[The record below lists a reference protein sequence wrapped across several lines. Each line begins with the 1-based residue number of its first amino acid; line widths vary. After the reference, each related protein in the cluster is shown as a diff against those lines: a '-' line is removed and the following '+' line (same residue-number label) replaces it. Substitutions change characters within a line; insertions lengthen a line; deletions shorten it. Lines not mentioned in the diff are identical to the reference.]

1 MKKISKYIQLII
13 FLSSFALLGFL
24 IIQLYWAKNN
34 FDEKK
39 QNIEQLYEICLQ
51 EIGNQLND
59 AVLNQSSI
67 VDPNL
72 NSGIT
77 TIKPLEK
84 SYEKEL
90 SDKIYDG
97 LINLKNNS
105 LAEKREE
112 ILNIVNSHYSMN
124 LTYNIEKVLRNKDIE
139 EVIQESFAEFGI
151 ENESKYTITDQEGVL
166 IFTNFEE
173 IENKNLSNYSQ
184 FTIHFLED
192 EVSAQKSILTLYIK
206 GLNKSIS
213 RSISGVFLISFAL
226 ILIILSAFI
235 ISIKIIKGQ
244 KRTTQIKTDFINNM
258 THELKTPIAT
268 IGLACEALVDTN
280 IDLDKTKKTSFLKT
294 IQNENERLGKLVEN
308 VLENSLSDKGNPN
321 LKLEIFNLEEIIF
334 KAIKSIE
341 LSYNKKGGEIHTDFM
356 AHNILVE
363 ADKLHITN
371 VIYNLLDNSLKY
383 TTKKPRVT
391 ISTRD
396 IIGGLII
403 RIKDNGIGIAKENH
417 NQVFEK
423 LFRVPTGNVHN
434 VKGFGLGLSYVK
446 SIIDLHTGN
455 IKIESKLNEGS
466 TFLISLKSSKIIKN
480 EDTT

>member
-1 MKKISKYIQLII
+1 M
-13 FLSSFALLGFL
+13 GFL

-39 QNIEQLYEICLQ
+39 QNVEQLYEICIQ
-51 EIGNQLND
+51 QIGNQLNA
-59 AVLNQSSI
+59 AVLNQSSSF
-67 VDPNL
+67 DLNL
-72 NSGIT
+72 NNGIPT
-77 TIKPLEK
+77 AKSIDK
-84 SYEKEL
+84 SYEKKL
-90 SDKIYDG
+90 SDKIYNG
-97 LINLKNNS
+97 LVNLKNKS
-105 LAEKREE
+105 LAQKREE
-112 ILNIVNSHYSMN
+112 ILNIINSHYSMN
-124 LTYNIEKVLRNKDIE
+124 FSYNVEKALKNSDIE
-139 EVIQESFAEFGI
+139 EIIKESFAEFGI
-151 ENESKYTITDQEGVL
+151 ENKSKYTITDQEGIL

-173 IENKNLSNYSQ
+173 IENKNLKNYSQ
-184 FTIHFLED
+184 FSINFLED
-192 EVSAQKSILTLYIK
+192 QISDQKSTFTLYIK

-213 RSISGVFLISFAL
+213 RSISGVFFISFGL

-235 ISIKIIKGQ
+235 ISIKIIQGQ

-280 IDLDKTKKTSFLKT
+280 IDLNKSKKTSFLKT

-321 LKLEIFNLEEIIF
+321 LNLEIFNLEEIIL
-334 KAIKSIE
+334 KAIRSIE
-341 LSYNKKGGEIHTDFM
+341 LSYNKKSGEINTDFM
-356 AHNILVE
+356 AQNVLVE

-403 RIKDNGIGIAKENH
+403 RIKDNGIGIAKEYH
-417 NQVFEK
+417 NQVFDK
-423 LFRVPTGNVHN
+423 LFRVPTGNIHN

-446 SIIDLHTGN
+446 SIIDLHLGN

-466 TFLISLKSSKIIKN
+466 TFLISLKSSKINKN